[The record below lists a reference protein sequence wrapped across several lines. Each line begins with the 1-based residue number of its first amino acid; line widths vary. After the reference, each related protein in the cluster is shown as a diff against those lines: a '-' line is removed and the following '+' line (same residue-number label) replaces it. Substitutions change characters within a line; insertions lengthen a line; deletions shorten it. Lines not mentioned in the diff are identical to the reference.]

1 MWRDIVIYTP
11 MYVTFFWTVVLLLT
25 SKQKNQAKHFLGIFM
40 LTAFVLYLSHAVYFN
55 KYLGVYLYFEPIYML
70 TSLSVYPL
78 YFWYIKLL
86 TVETKTDL
94 TNLRMF
100 IPAVVISSMMA
111 VISFFM
117 SPEERAIFTN
127 QHLQSPDLFNGDSFL
142 IVLQNW
148 VNLAGRM
155 IFAAQIFF
163 FLIYGSRLVVRYN
176 NRIANFY
183 SNLENKTIVWVK
195 LLLISFVVT
204 SIMSVV
210 FNIIGKVVFVDNL
223 LLLLIPSSIFSVL
236 LFTIGLQGFMQNYTV
251 LDLEMDEQ
259 QHQRS
264 ELKKFNT
271 TVLKE
276 NLLYLFESEFLYK
289 QPDLKITHISAAL
302 QTNRTYISNL
312 INNEFSCTFSEFV
325 NQYRLVEAK
334 RLLLEESTK
343 MYSLDYVSEKSG
355 FGSLST
361 FIRVF
366 KETEGITPGRFR
378 DIHILDAT
386 KKDK

>member
-1 MWRDIVIYTP
+1 
-11 MYVTFFWTVVLLLT
+11 MYVTFFWAVVLLLT
-25 SKQKNQAKHFLGIFM
+25 NRQKNQAKHFLGIFM
-40 LTAFVLYLSHAVYFN
+40 VTAFVLYLSHAIYFN
-55 KYLGVYLYFEPIYML
+55 KYLNVYLYFEPIYML
-70 TSLSVYPL
+70 ASLSVYPL

-86 TVETKTDL
+86 TVETKIDL
-94 TNLRMF
+94 GNLWMF
-100 IPAVVISSMMA
+100 IPALVISLLLA
-111 VISFFM
+111 TISFFM
-117 SPEERAIFTN
+117 SPEEREIIII
-127 QHLQSPDLFNGDSFL
+127 QKLHHPELFNGQSFL
-142 IVLQNW
+142 IIIQNW

-155 IFAAQIFF
+155 IFAAQIIF

-176 NRIANFY
+176 NRISNFY
-183 SNLENKTIVWVK
+183 SNLESKTIVWVK

-204 SIMSVV
+204 SLMSVV
-210 FNIIGKVVFVDNL
+210 FNIIGKVVFVDNVI
-223 LLLLIPSSIFSVL
+223 LLLIPSTIFSVL
-236 LFTIGLQGFMQNYTV
+236 LFIIGLQGFMQNYTV
-251 LDLEMDEQ
+251 ADLEIDEQ
-259 QHQRS
+259 QQQGS

-271 TVLKE
+271 SILKE
-276 NLLYLFESEFLYK
+276 NLLKLFDNDYIYK

-312 INNEFSCTFSEFV
+312 INTEFSCTFSEFV

-378 DIHILDAT
+378 DLHILDVT
-386 KKDK
+386 KNERH